1 MVPTMR
7 LAVMSVVLS
16 VFLFGCTRHDEP
28 RLFVDPN
35 GFVLNSSDQMPTVR
49 VGVGMPASELL
60 QKNPVL
66 RGSAWVP
73 KPGDPFDQFR
83 LVLSTPLRLNYDDGQ
98 LKFKVCA
105 DSAAIDGNDD
115 LKVGVA
121 VVGFLMCNPPVDR
134 INLAIAQAEQLLAI
148 MKTNSASVVDLSE
161 TYRTASQESLTSIG
175 GRQWSGIAQS
185 AFSNWPAPRDNVE
198 RMEHLKTLEQART
211 FFSGHKVNGIA
222 KRNTDGNVINANALV
237 GVYGTDQVIIEV
249 GISSSATFGGTKLTK
264 EQENSITYRVG
275 MNIRIR
281 PQAKARVTGA

>member
-1 MVPTMR
+1 
-7 LAVMSVVLS
+7 MSVVLS

-35 GFVLNSSDQMPTVR
+35 GFVLNSGDQMPTVR

-73 KPGDPFDQFR
+73 KPSDPFDELR
-83 LVLSTPLRLNYDDGQ
+83 LVLSTPLKLNYDDGQ

-121 VVGFLMCNPPVDR
+121 VVGFLVCDPPVDR
-134 INLAIAQAEQLLAI
+134 IDLAIAQAEQLLAI
-148 MKTNSASVVDLSE
+148 MKANSPSVVDLSE
-161 TYRTASQESLTSIG
+161 IYRTASQESLTSIG
-175 GRQWSGIAQS
+175 GRQWSRIAQS
-185 AFSNWPAPRDNVE
+185 AFSNWPAPRDNAE

-211 FFSGHKVNGIA
+211 FFGSHKVNGIA
-222 KRNTDGNVINANALV
+222 KRNTDGDVINANALV

-249 GISSSATFGGTKLTK
+249 GISSSATFGGTKLTR
-264 EQENSITYRVG
+264 EQKNSISYRVG